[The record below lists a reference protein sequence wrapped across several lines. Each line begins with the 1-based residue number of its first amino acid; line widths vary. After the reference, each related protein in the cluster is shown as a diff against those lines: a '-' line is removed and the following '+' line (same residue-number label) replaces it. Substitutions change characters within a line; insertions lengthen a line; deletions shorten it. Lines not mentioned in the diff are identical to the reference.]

1 MPKTEIDYSNTIIYK
16 ITCKNPAI
24 TDVYVGHTTNFVQ
37 RKHAHKQ
44 SCLNIK
50 APNHKCKLY
59 EVIRNNGGWANWQME
74 IINFFNCVDHY
85 AARKKEQEYFI
96 LLNAT
101 LNSIEPF
108 PKPKIIVKTEKEEKT
123 KPVFFCDTC
132 NIYCGDSTTF
142 DNHNNTKKHK
152 KYIFENSQK
161 ITKDLKIYSNDA
173 KTAIKF
179 HCEKCDFNCSK
190 QSNYEKHLS
199 TRKHKTNYNELQK
212 EEEKMPK
219 KYECICGKEYIH
231 RQGLYVHKKKCTYE
245 PPKKPKLYEK
255 NKLYEKEDIMDV
267 LIKEN
272 HEFKNIII
280 EVVKNNAELQKQNHE
295 FQLKMMEMCKK
306 GNNINTNTNNS
317 YNNNKTF
324 NLQFFLNEQCK
335 DAMNLTE
342 FVDSMTLEF
351 SDLEDVG
358 KLGYVEGISKIM
370 IRKLNE
376 MDIYKRPIH
385 CSDSKRE
392 IMYVKHENVWEKE
405 KNSNEHIRKAIK
417 RVTHKNGG
425 LLVPWSLEN
434 PNCMNLDHH
443 LNDVYL
449 RMMGQSMGGSG
460 EFVDNENKIMK
471 KIAKAVFIDKT
482 C

>member
-16 ITCKNPAI
+16 ITCKNKEI

-44 SCLNIK
+44 SCLNEK
-50 APNHKCKLY
+50 TANYKCKLY
-59 EVIRNNGGWANWQME
+59 EVIRANGGWSNWKME
-74 IINFFNCVDHY
+74 IINFFNCADHY

-96 LLNAT
+96 SLNAT

-108 PKPKIIVKTEKEEKT
+108 PKPKVYIKNDTNIIVSNKLT
-123 KPVFFCDTC
+123 FFCETC
-132 NIYCGDSTTF
+132 HIKCDSSKSFENHKNTNI
-142 DNHNNTKKHK
+142 HK
-152 KYIFENSQK
+152 KKIEMNEKKENNK
-161 ITKDLKIYSNDA
+161 ITSHIISNNYLESSKMFTKHPIPPQPKFMCDVCNVSTVNKKDYN
-173 KTAIKF
+173 
-179 HCEKCDFNCSK
+179 
-190 QSNYEKHLS
+190 KHLL
-199 TRKHKTNYNELQK
+199 TRKHQNVSKYLQDGDK
-212 EEEKMPK
+212 NTIKQ
-219 KYECICGKEYIH
+219 YVCDCGKQYSY
-231 RQGLYVHKKKCTYE
+231 RQSLYVHRKTCIKIE
-245 PPKKPKLYEK
+245 ESPQNNIKP
-255 NKLYEKEDIMDV
+255 I
-267 LIKEN
+267 IKEQTEN
-272 HEFKNIII
+272 EIKILTSLVL
-280 EVVKNNAELQKQNHE
+280 ELVKSNTDLQKQ
-295 FQLKMMEMCKK
+295 MMEVCKK
-306 GNNINTNTNNS
+306 GNNINTNNS

-324 NLQFFLNEQCK
+324 NMQFFLNEQCK
-335 DAMNLTE
+335 DAMNLTD

-376 MDIYKRPIH
+376 LDIYKRPIH
-385 CSDSKRE
+385 CSDAKRE
-392 IMYVKHENVWEKE
+392 IMYVKEHNVWGKE

-460 EFVDNENKIMK
+460 EFVDNENKIIK
-471 KIAKAVFIDKT
+471 KIAKAVFIDK
-482 C
+482 